1 MGPEYAKNDNKDIA
15 GVLKS
20 SSSSSS
26 TTTLDGQKLASA
38 TNFKQA
44 ETLIP
49 QLEEQTLIQN

>member
-1 MGPEYAKNDNKDIA
+1 MGPEYAKNGNKDIA

-38 TNFKQA
+38 TKF
-44 ETLIP
+44 I
-49 QLEEQTLIQN
+49 